1 MAINNLPPQA
11 YTRETVAE
19 AFEWMKTQ
27 SPTTRDLAKD
37 ANTLVSLY
45 LNAKRHKRIKNMQPG
60 DTAEFQNEL
69 KSLAKGIKQFNQD
82 SEQAQPNL
90 NVNIERKPTNTV
102 SDAQKESIDQAIASL
117 QFKTDPVVSEPI
129 HKPNLVNHTN
139 NEFINPQDILK
150 TNHLKESSNVP
161 ALKPTTQ
168 SIINQTKSA
177 LNLSSNEEALN
188 ALVALGFEH
197 IKSIFKLKSGSN

>member
-19 AFEWMKTQ
+19 AFEWMKSQ
-27 SPTTRDLAKD
+27 SPSTRDLAKD

-60 DTAEFQNEL
+60 DSAEFQNEL

-82 SEQAQPNL
+82 SEQPKPSL
-90 NVNIERKPTNTV
+90 NVDIQRRPINTV

-117 QFKTDPVVSEPI
+117 QFKADSNSINQPINAPVT
-129 HKPNLVNHTN
+129 KPQNQ
-139 NEFINPQDILK
+139 FINPQEILK
-150 TNHLKESSNVP
+150 SNRTENP
-161 ALKPTTQ
+161 TLKPTLKPPTQ
-168 SIINQTKSA
+168 KIISQTKAA
-177 LNLSSNEEALN
+177 LNLSSDEEALN
-188 ALVALGFEH
+188 ALVAMGFEQ
-197 IKSIFKLKSGSN
+197 IKSIFKL